1 MSQVAEAMNVSR
13 SSQYEKR
20 PAERCNYRMP
30 DDEEYRVLIRQA
42 IDMRP
47 SYGYRRITTVVNRM
61 LSRQG
66 KKRPI
71 NHKRVYR
78 LMKLNGYLLQKHTGR
93 PSRSHEGTVIVAKS
107 NQRWCSDAFEIRC
120 DDGQR
125 VRVAFSLD
133 CCDRE
138 VLSYVATTAGISS
151 DMIKDMMLDA
161 VINRFGSADT
171 VPNPIEW
178 LSDNGPA
185 YISQETREF
194 AKLLGLE
201 VCTTPYR
208 SPESSGMAES
218 FVKTFK
224 RDYVS
229 VYGSP
234 DPLTLM
240 EQLPKWFDDYNENH
254 PHGGLKMLSPREF
267 RRQQKTL
274 EMCPV

>member
-1 MSQVAEAMNVSR
+1 MSRVVEAINVSR
-13 SSQYEKR
+13 SAQYR
-20 PAERCNYRMP
+20 IRQHERGSYRKP
-30 DDEEYRVLIRQA
+30 DDERYRVLIREA
-42 IDMRP
+42 VDIKP

-61 LSRQG
+61 LRAEG
-66 KKRPI
+66 GETI

-93 PSRSHEGTVIVAKS
+93 PSRSHEGKVMVTKS
-107 NQRWCSDAFEIRC
+107 NQRWSSDIFEIRC
-120 DDGQR
+120 DDGQP
-125 VRVAFSLD
+125 VRVTFSLD

-138 VLSYVATTAGISS
+138 VMSYVATTTGISS
-151 DMIKDMMLDA
+151 DMVKDMMLDA
-161 VINRFGSADT
+161 VMNRFGAADT
-171 VPNPIEW
+171 VFPKIEW

-185 YISQETREF
+185 YISRETRAF

-208 SPESSGMAES
+208 SPESNGMAES

-229 VYGSP
+229 VYGAP

-240 EQLPKWFDDYNENH
+240 EQLPKWFNDYNETH

-267 RRQQKTL
+267 RRQQNTL
-274 EMCPV
+274 EICPV

>member
-1 MSQVAEAMNVSR
+1 MSRVTEAINVSR
-13 SSQYEKR
+13 SAQYEQRKHGR
-20 PAERCNYRMP
+20 GNYRMS
-30 DDEEYRVLIRQA
+30 DDEWYRDLIRKA
-42 IDMRP
+42 IDIKP

-61 LSRQG
+61 LRAEG
-66 KKRPI
+66 RETI

-78 LMKLNGYLLQKHTGR
+78 LMKLDGYLLQRHTGR
-93 PSRSHEGTVIVAKS
+93 PSRSHEGKVMVTKS
-107 NQRWCSDAFEIRC
+107 NQRWCSDIFEIRC
-120 DDGQR
+120 DDGQP

-138 VLSYVATTAGISS
+138 VMSYVATTTGISS
-151 DMIKDMMLDA
+151 AMIKDMMLDA
-161 VINRFGSADT
+161 VMNRFGAADAVFPT
-171 VPNPIEW
+171 IEW
-178 LSDNGPA
+178 LSDNGSA
-185 YISQETREF
+185 YISRETRAF

-208 SPESSGMAES
+208 SPESNGMAES

-229 VYGSP
+229 VYGAP

-240 EQLPKWFDDYNENH
+240 KLLPQWFDDYNEYH

>member
-1 MSQVAEAMNVSR
+1 MSRVTEVMNVSR
-13 SSQYEKR
+13 SGHYEQR
-20 PAERCNYRMP
+20 RIERGSYQKP
-30 DDEEYRVLIRQA
+30 EDERYRVLIRKA
-42 IDMRP
+42 IDIKP
-47 SYGYRRITTVVNRM
+47 SYGYRRITTIVNRM
-61 LSRQG
+61 LRAEG
-66 KKRPI
+66 RETI

-78 LMKLNGYLLQKHTGR
+78 LMKRNGYLLQRHTGR
-93 PSRSHEGTVIVAKS
+93 PSRSHEGTIVVAKS
-107 NQRWCSDAFEIRC
+107 NQRWCSDIFEIRC
-120 DDGQR
+120 DDGQPI
-125 VRVAFSLD
+125 RVAFSLD

-138 VLSYVATTAGISS
+138 VMSYVATTAGISS

-161 VINRFGSADT
+161 VMTRFGAADT
-171 VPNPIEW
+171 VSPTIEW

-185 YISQETREF
+185 YISRETRAF

-201 VCTTPYR
+201 VRTTPYR
-208 SPESSGMAES
+208 SPESNGMAES

-229 VYGSP
+229 VYGAP
-234 DPLTLM
+234 DPQTLL
-240 EQLPKWFDDYNENH
+240 ELLPKWFDDYNENH